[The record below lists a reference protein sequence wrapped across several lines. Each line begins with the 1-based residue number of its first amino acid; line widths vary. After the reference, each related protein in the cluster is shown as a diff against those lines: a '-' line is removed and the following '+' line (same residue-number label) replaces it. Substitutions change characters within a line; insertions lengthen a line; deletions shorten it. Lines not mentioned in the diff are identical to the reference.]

1 MFIKS
6 AKALLFA
13 FSLLLFSA
21 MLQGNVTQ
29 ATASLQSTS
38 VHQDS
43 RDGSSNWTWNHSN
56 NGLRIKVHISG
67 KVEFNDDYTEIVSI
81 TNGGSLSILEE
92 RNGVT
97 RKFEAIPSAD
107 GSLKRSYYLQGESRA
122 LDSEARAWLSRMLLD
137 TVRQSGYD
145 AKARVQRILK
155 GRGANAVLEEISQ
168 IKSDYAK
175 KIYFVE
181 LLHSGSLDAGTAQ
194 RVIQQATREV
204 SSDYE
209 KAQILTKT
217 GDLFLNNEAIRA
229 AYLDGVDSISS
240 DYEKS
245 RVLQTLLKREDLS
258 QATIEQIIK
267 ASSRISS
274 DYEKTRVL
282 MKVASLGGKD
292 EAIYNA
298 LLEAAKTVR
307 SDYEKA
313 RLLLKAAEVS
323 GNHEGARNAYLEG
336 VRTISSDYEKGRVLQ
351 ALLKQEGIS
360 KETLKRIIQVAGS
373 ISSDHETANLLIKIA
388 ALSSGDEAIRNAL
401 VEASKSIASEH
412 DRGRVL
418 NAVFK
423 R

>member
-6 AKALLFA
+6 TKSLLFV

-21 MLQGNVTQ
+21 LLQGNVTR
-29 ATASLQSTS
+29 ATVALQSTS
-38 VHQDS
+38 VRHDS
-43 RDGSSNWTWNHSN
+43 KDGSSSWTWSHSD
-56 NGLRIKVHISG
+56 NGLRVKVNITG
-67 KVEFNDDYTEIVSI
+67 RVEFNDDYTEIVSI

-97 RKFEAIPSAD
+97 RKFEATPSAD
-107 GSLKRSYYLQGESRA
+107 GSLKRSYYVQGELRS
-122 LDSEARAWLSRMLLD
+122 LDSEARAWLTRMLLD

-155 GRGANAVLEEISQ
+155 ERGANGVLEEISQ

-181 LLHSGSLDAGTAQ
+181 LLSSGNLDAGTAQ

-209 KAQILTKT
+209 KAQILSKT
-217 GDLFLNNEAIRA
+217 GDLFLDNEAIRA
-229 AYLDGVDSISS
+229 AYLEGVNSISS

-245 RVLQTLLKREDLS
+245 RVLQALLKREDLS

-298 LLEAAKTVR
+298 LLEASKTVR

-323 GNHEGARNAYLEG
+323 GNNEAARNAYLEG

-351 ALLKQEGIS
+351 TLLKQEGIS
-360 KETLKRIIQVAGS
+360 RETLKRIIQVAGS
-373 ISSDHETANLLIKIA
+373 ISSDHEAANLFIKIA

-401 VEASKSIASEH
+401 VEASKSISSEH

>member
-6 AKALLFA
+6 TTSLLFA
-13 FSLLLFSA
+13 FSLLLLA
-21 MLQGNVTQ
+21 TILQGNVSQ
-29 ATASLQSTS
+29 AAASLQSTS
-38 VHQDS
+38 IHQDS
-43 RDGSSNWTWNHSN
+43 KDGSSNWTWNHSN
-56 NGLRIKVHISG
+56 NGLRVKVRING

-81 TNGGSLSILEE
+81 SNGGSLSILEE

-97 RKFEAIPSAD
+97 RKFEATHSTD
-107 GSLKRSYYLQGESRA
+107 GSIKRSYYVQDELRT
-122 LDSEARAWLSRMLLD
+122 LDSEGRAWLSRMLLD

-145 AKARVQRILK
+145 AKARVQRILTQ
-155 GRGANAVLEEISQ
+155 RGANGVPEEISQ

-181 LLHSGSLDAGTAQ
+181 LLSTGNLDANTAQ
-194 RVIQQATREV
+194 RVIRQATREV

-217 GDLFLNNEAIRA
+217 GDLFLDNEAIRA
-229 AYLDGVDSISS
+229 AYLEGVNSISS

-245 RVLQTLLKREDLS
+245 RVLQNLLKREDLS
-258 QATIEQIIK
+258 KATIEQIIK
-267 ASSRISS
+267 ASSLISS

-282 MKVASLGGKD
+282 MKVASLGKNE

-298 LLEAAKTVR
+298 LLEASKTVR

-323 GNHEGARNAYLEG
+323 GNNEGARNAYLEG

-360 KETLKRIIQVAGS
+360 KETLKRIIKVASS
-373 ISSDHETANLLIKIA
+373 ISSDHEAANLLIKIA
-388 ALSSGDEAIRNAL
+388 SLSSGDEAIRNAL
-401 VEASKSIASEH
+401 VEASKSISSEH

-423 R
+423 